1 MTTLR
6 FISLPESIK
15 PSHSAEFA
23 KPVLIVAHGYCMCV
37 FFFFR
42 HLRPSGLLLENT
54 RVFPFG
60 RKEKE
65 NNKKKSLLQPEI
77 TLLVMKKPDH
87 NSLCTTN
94 ISCSI
99 SVKVSLFFF
108 FFFLFLY
115 PLFLH
120 LQAGAL
126 HAHVQYPC
134 PCTHKLMH
142 QTHSFLHPLNFLA
155 TGLTAKPQIQ
165 SEI

>member
-108 FFFLFLY
+108 FFSCSCTRFFFISKLELCM
-115 PLFLH
+115 H
-120 LQAGAL
+120 MCNIRV
-126 HAHVQYPC
+126 HAHTNS
-134 PCTHKLMH
+134 CTKH
-142 QTHSFLHPLNFLA
+142 THSSIHL
-155 TGLTAKPQIQ
+155 I
-165 SEI
+165 S

>member
-37 FFFFR
+37 FFFLDIWGPQAYCWKTLECF
-42 HLRPSGLLLENT
+42 HLEEKK
-54 RVFPFG
+54 
-60 RKEKE
+60 RKII
-65 NNKKKSLLQPEI
+65 KKSLLQPEI

-99 SVKVSLFFF
+99 SVKFSLFFF
-108 FFFLFLY
+108 FFPCSCTRFFFISKLELCM
-115 PLFLH
+115 H
-120 LQAGAL
+120 MCNIRV
-126 HAHVQYPC
+126 HAHTNS
-134 PCTHKLMH
+134 CTKH
-142 QTHSFLHPLNFLA
+142 THSSIHL
-155 TGLTAKPQIQ
+155 I
-165 SEI
+165 S

>member
-37 FFFFR
+37 FFFFFR

-77 TLLVMKKPDH
+77 TLLIMKKPDH

-108 FFFLFLY
+108 FFLVPVPAFSSSPSWSF
-115 PLFLH
+115 
-120 LQAGAL
+120 A
-126 HAHVQYPC
+126 
-134 PCTHKLMH
+134 CTCAISVSMH
-142 QTHSFLHPLNFLA
+142 TQTHAPNTLIPPS
-155 TGLTAKPQIQ
+155 T
-165 SEI
+165 

>member
-37 FFFFR
+37 FFFLDIWGPQAYCWKTLECF
-42 HLRPSGLLLENT
+42 HLEEKK
-54 RVFPFG
+54 
-60 RKEKE
+60 RKII
-65 NNKKKSLLQPEI
+65 KKSLLQPEI

-108 FFFLFLY
+108 FFSCSCTRFFFISKLELCM
-115 PLFLH
+115 H
-120 LQAGAL
+120 MCNIRV
-126 HAHVQYPC
+126 HAHTNS
-134 PCTHKLMH
+134 CTKH
-142 QTHSFLHPLNFLA
+142 THSSIHL
-155 TGLTAKPQIQ
+155 I
-165 SEI
+165 S

>member
-37 FFFFR
+37 FFFLDIWGPQAYCWKTLECF
-42 HLRPSGLLLENT
+42 HLEEKK
-54 RVFPFG
+54 
-60 RKEKE
+60 RKII
-65 NNKKKSLLQPEI
+65 KKSLLQPEI